1 MKFVFTF
8 FCVVAL
14 ISCANGQHLLADF
27 ETDSTIPTL
36 SNGASVVDNPDQSGN
51 TSARVALFSK
61 PTGNWKSVSFT
72 FATVQNVGLYNQLK
86 FKLRS
91 STKGRVY
98 VKIYNGS
105 TVILESWAPSYG
117 FMPEAATWTEC
128 LQDIASIS
136 NQSFDKIEINASV
149 DNEAAASIYI
159 DDIRLTHASSP
170 NGEPVINVTISQEQ
184 ITAGESIYFDAS
196 ASFDLEGSIVLYAWN
211 FNDGSTGTG
220 SEISHIYTTD
230 GIYTATVTAT
240 DNDGKKA
247 VKKLNINVFPAT
259 GKLGRLTF
267 TTATA
272 VVHERVEGIFL
283 VNDTYS
289 NLYDPHEVK
298 VDAFI
303 TLPDQAT
310 ITVPC
315 FFYEKAYYNVASDT
329 WTKEGSAGYWMMR
342 FSSSQSGTH
351 LVRLQLTDSDGI
363 VSSSQYPVQ
372 VSSSQH
378 KGYIRMDAQ
387 NKQYFRHSTGEPYYP
402 LGINV
407 AWDEIAD
414 YTTIFANLGNSGAN
428 LVRYW
433 QVPFNR
439 QALEWK
445 NGSGFYKGLG
455 IYSQE
460 AAAEQDSIISLCEQ
474 NNIYLQLT
482 LFQHGM
488 FSETVNSNW
497 SDNPYNSANG
507 GPLTK
512 AEQYFYN
519 EAAKARTKKLLRYIV
534 ARWGYS
540 VNLFAWELFNE
551 VNFTGAFPNQ
561 TIQWYPGVKAWH
573 DEMGQYIKSL
583 DAFDHPVTSS
593 SDESHLADFDKLNGL
608 DNVQY
613 HLYNTSLLTEQVTID
628 KRLLGTVTRTGVI
641 NGEYGTDVTLAD
653 VPFDQ
658 QRVSIWTGIMT
669 QVPHLMWKWDN
680 YVNAEWAQLFQYPA
694 QFLQDVD
701 FAKEETLADW
711 TFNANYSSSKLV
723 TVGLKSDQNYYA
735 LVYDASNRT
744 NLSNV
749 TCDFSRLPLGNYTIT
764 LYNVLTGEVTSV
776 DKDIFPPQN
785 SFVLPAFSKA
795 VVLKLKFNSAI
806 VLGAEQTQPLSG
818 ITVSPNPSVNSIQI
832 DWSAVNAD
840 NITVKLYDSQ
850 GGGIYSTSVQRNES
864 AGNVTSLQ
872 LSRYNLQPGIYIVQ
886 ITVGK
891 DSITKKIVYLRE

>member
-1 MKFVFTF
+1 MKFILAF
-8 FCVVAL
+8 FCVVVV
-14 ISCANGQHLLADF
+14 ISSANGQHMLADF
-27 ETDSTIPTL
+27 ETGSTIPTL
-36 SNGASVVDNPDQSGN
+36 SSGTVVDNPDLSGN

-61 PTGNWKSVSFT
+61 PAGNWKSVSFT
-72 FATVQNVGLYNQLK
+72 FAAAQNTGLYNQLK

-98 VKIYNGS
+98 VKIYSGN

-117 FMPEAATWTEC
+117 FMPEATTWTEC
-128 LQDIASIS
+128 IQDIASIN
-136 NQSFDKIEINASV
+136 NQIFDKVEINASV
-149 DNEAAASIYI
+149 DNEAAASVYI
-159 DDIRLTHASSP
+159 DDIRLTHASSS
-170 NGEPVINVTISQEQ
+170 NGEPVIDVTITPNQ
-184 ITAGESIYFDAS
+184 ITAGESMHFDAS
-196 ASFDLEGSIVLYAWN
+196 ASFDLEGSIVSYAWD
-211 FNDGSTGTG
+211 FNDGATGTG
-220 SEISHIYTTD
+220 SIIDHTYTTD
-230 GIYTATVTAT
+230 GIYTAVVIAV

-247 VKKLNINVFPAT
+247 VRKININVLPVSD
-259 GKLGRLTF
+259 KLGRLLF
-267 TTATA
+267 TTIAPA
-272 VVHERVEGIFL
+272 VHERVEGIFL
-283 VNDTYS
+283 VNDSYV
-289 NLYDPHEVK
+289 NVYDPDEIK
-298 VDAFI
+298 IDAFI
-303 TLPDQAT
+303 TLPDQT
-310 ITVPC
+310 IITVPC
-315 FFYEKAYYNVASDT
+315 FYYEKASYTIASDT
-329 WTKEGSAGYWMMR
+329 WTKEGSSAYWMVR
-342 FSSSQSGTH
+342 FSSSQNGTH
-351 LVRLQLTDSDGI
+351 LVRLQLTDSDGT
-363 VSSSQYPVQ
+363 VSSSQYTVQ
-372 VSSSQH
+372 VSAAQH

-387 NKQYFRHSTGEPYYP
+387 NKQFFRHSTGEPFYP

-414 YTTIFANLGNSGAN
+414 YTTIFTNLGNSGAN

-460 AAAEQDSIISLCEQ
+460 AAAEQDSIISLCEE

-497 SDNPYNSANG
+497 LDNPYNSANG

-519 EAAKARTKKLLRYIV
+519 ETAKARTKKLLRYIV

-561 TIQWYPGVKAWH
+561 TTQWYPGIKSWH

-593 SDESHLADFDKLNGL
+593 SDESHLVDFDKLNGL

-613 HLYNTSLLTEQVTID
+613 HLYNTNLLTEQVVID
-628 KRLLGTVTRTGVI
+628 KELRGTVTRTGVI

-653 VPFDQ
+653 VPLDQ
-658 QRVSIWTGIMT
+658 QRVSIWAGVMT

-680 YVNAEWAQLFQYPA
+680 YVNAEWSQLFQYPA
-694 QFLQDVD
+694 QFLQDKD
-701 FAKEETLADW
+701 FVNEGTLADW

-723 TVGLKSDQNYYA
+723 TVGLKSDQHYYA

-744 NLSNV
+744 SLSNV
-749 TCDFSRLPLGNYTIT
+749 TCDFSKLPLGNYTIT
-764 LYNVLTGEVTSV
+764 LYNVLTGETTSV

-785 SFVLPAFSKA
+785 SFVLPVFSKA

-806 VLGAEQTQPLSG
+806 VLGSEKLQSLSG
-818 ITVSPNPSVNSIQI
+818 ITLSPNPSVSTIDI
-832 DWSAVNAD
+832 DWSSVNAEHV
-840 NITVKLYDSQ
+840 ILKLYDSR
-850 GGGIYSTSVQRNES
+850 GTGIYSAILNRHES
-864 AGNVTSLQ
+864 AGKTSLQ
-872 LSRYNLQPGIYIVQ
+872 LSQYNLQPGMYIVQ
-886 ITVGK
+886 FTAGK
-891 DSITKKIVYLRE
+891 DSVTKKVLYLNE

>member
-1 MKFVFTF
+1 MKFVLAF
-8 FCVVAL
+8 FCVVVA
-14 ISCANGQHLLADF
+14 ISSVNGQHLVADF
-27 ETDSTIPTL
+27 ETGSTIPAL
-36 SNGASVVDNPDQSGN
+36 SGGASVVDNPDQSGN
-51 TSARVALFSK
+51 TSARAALFSK
-61 PTGNWKSVSFT
+61 PAGNWKSVSFT
-72 FATVQNVGLYNQLK
+72 FAAAQNTGLYNQLK

-98 VKIYNGS
+98 VKIYSGS

-128 LQDIASIS
+128 IQDIASIS
-136 NQSFDKIEINASV
+136 NQAFDKIEINASV
-149 DNEAAASIYI
+149 DNEATASVYI
-159 DDIRLTHASSP
+159 DDIRLVHSSSP
-170 NGEPVINVTISQEQ
+170 NGEPVINVTIIPEQ
-184 ITAGESIYFDAS
+184 ITAGESMHFDAS
-196 ASFDLEGSIVLYAWN
+196 ASFDLEGPVVSYAWN
-211 FNDGSTGTG
+211 FNDGATGTG
-220 SEISHIYTTD
+220 SVIDHTYTTD
-230 GIYTATVTAT
+230 GIYTVTITVV

-247 VKKLNINVFPAT
+247 IKKLNINVLPAT
-259 GKLGRLTF
+259 GKLGRLSI
-267 TTATA
+267 TTGTPA
-272 VVHERVEGIFL
+272 VHERVEGIFL
-283 VNDTYS
+283 VNDSYT
-289 NLYDPHEVK
+289 NVYDPDEVK
-298 VDAFI
+298 VDAYI
-303 TLPDQAT
+303 TLPDQT
-310 ITVPC
+310 IITVPC
-315 FFYEKAYYNVASDT
+315 FYYEKAYYTIASDT
-329 WTKEGSAGYWMMR
+329 WMKEGDLGYWMVR
-342 FSSSQSGTH
+342 FSSSQSGSH
-351 LVRLQLTDSDGI
+351 QVRLQLIDSDGT
-363 VSSSQYPVQ
+363 VSSSQYTVQ
-372 VSSSQH
+372 VSSAQH
-378 KGYIRMDAQ
+378 RGYIRMDAQ
-387 NKQYFRHSTGEPYYP
+387 NKQYFRHSTGEPFYP

-414 YTTIFANLGNSGAN
+414 YTTIFTNLGNGGAN

-445 NGSGFYKGLG
+445 NGSGFYEGLG

-460 AAAEQDSIISLCEQ
+460 AAAEQDSIISLCEE

-497 SDNPYNSANG
+497 SDNPYNSVNG

-519 EAAKARTKKLLRYIV
+519 ETANARTKKLLRYIV

-561 TIQWYPGVKAWH
+561 STQWYSAVKTWH

-593 SDESHLADFDKLNGL
+593 SDKSHLTDFDKLNGL

-613 HLYNTSLLTEQVTID
+613 HLYNTNLLTEQVTID
-628 KRLLGTVTRTGVI
+628 KELLVTVTRTGVI

-658 QRVSIWTGIMT
+658 QRISIWTGIMT

-680 YVNAEWAQLFQYPA
+680 YVSTEWSQLFQYPA
-694 QFLQDVD
+694 QFLQDKD
-701 FAKEETLADW
+701 FVSEGTLTDW
-711 TFNANYSSSKLV
+711 TFNATYSSSKLV
-723 TVGLKSDQNYYA
+723 TVGLKSDQQYYA

-749 TCDFSRLPLGNYTIT
+749 TCDFSKLPLGNYTIT
-764 LYNVLTGEVTSV
+764 LYNVLTGETTSV
-776 DKDIFPPQN
+776 NKDIFPPQN
-785 SFVLPAFSKA
+785 SFSLPTFSKA

-806 VLGAEQTQPLSG
+806 VLGAEKAQPLNG
-818 ITVSPNPSVNSIQI
+818 ISLSPNPSVNTVDI
-832 DWSAVNAD
+832 DWSSVNAEYLAM
-840 NITVKLYDSQ
+840 KLYDSK
-850 GGGIYSTSVQRNES
+850 GIGVYSTTLSKNES
-864 AGNVTSLQ
+864 AGKTSLQ
-872 LSRYNLQPGIYIVQ
+872 LSQYNLQPGMYIVLF
-886 ITVGK
+886 TAGK
-891 DSITKKIVYLRE
+891 DSVTKKLLYLHE